1 MKTFVSKSFAAASLA
16 VFVSIPACMDPYAYG
31 PGGATSSTTVT
42 TYRPGYEV
50 TTLPYGYRTET
61 YGGTRYYT
69 AGDTYYQSRGGR
81 YVVVESPRGRT
92 YSDAPR
98 RDYERNSG
106 ESRDYVTVLPR
117 GYRTT
122 TVRGTQY
129 YQAGGMYYRPEGQGY
144 VVVRE
149 PY

>member
-16 VFVSIPACMDPYAYG
+16 VFAALPACMDPYAYG
-31 PGGATSSTTVT
+31 PGGATSNTTVT

-50 TTLPYGYRTET
+50 ATLPYGYRTET

-69 AGDTYYQSRGGR
+69 TGDTYYQSRGGR

-92 YSDAPR
+92 YSDAPQR
-98 RDYERNSG
+98 NYERTSYDR
-106 ESRDYVTVLPR
+106 RDYVTTLPS
-117 GYRTT
+117 GYRMTT
-122 TVRGTQY
+122 LHGNRY
-129 YQAGGMYYRPEGQGY
+129 YQAGNTYYRQEGPGY

>member
-1 MKTFVSKSFAAASLA
+1 MKTFVSKSLAAASLA
-16 VFVSIPACMDPYAYG
+16 LFAALPACVDPYAYG

-50 TTLPYGYRTET
+50 ATLPSGYRTET

-69 AGDTYYQSRGGR
+69 SGDTYYQSRGGR
-81 YVVVESPRGRT
+81 YVVVEAPRRQM
-92 YSDAPR
+92 YSDTPR
-98 RDYERNSG
+98 RDYEDRDSGRRN
-106 ESRDYVTVLPR
+106 YVTVLPR

-129 YQAGGMYYRPEGQGY
+129 YQADGMYYRQEGPGY